1 MRAACVCAG
10 RHAALLG
17 FFFSTPRVS
26 LALVVFCAVTQ
37 QVDYLFAENGLVAYK
52 NGELLSVQV
61 NTILSTGLV
70 EHLNLVPILLVRV

>member
-1 MRAACVCAG
+1 MRAASVPAYCFVVPPP
-10 RHAALLG
+10 
-17 FFFSTPRVS
+17 PRVS

-70 EHLNLVPILLVRV
+70 EHLNLVPILLVMV

>member
-1 MRAACVCAG
+1 M
-10 RHAALLG
+10 
-17 FFFSTPRVS
+17 
-26 LALVVFCAVTQ
+26 TQ